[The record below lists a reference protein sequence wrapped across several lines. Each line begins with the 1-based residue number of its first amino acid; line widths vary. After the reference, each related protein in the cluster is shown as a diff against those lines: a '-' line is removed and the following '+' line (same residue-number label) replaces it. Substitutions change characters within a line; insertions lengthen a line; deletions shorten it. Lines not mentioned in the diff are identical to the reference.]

1 MQKYSEK
8 FRNGYY
14 PVKLAA
20 FFKTAYFREFYEI
33 AASEFNAAIKPY
45 FNFEFIFNSSNSWG
59 ISPLKFC

>member
-45 FNFEFIFNSSNSWG
+45 FNFIFIFNSSTS
-59 ISPLKFC
+59 